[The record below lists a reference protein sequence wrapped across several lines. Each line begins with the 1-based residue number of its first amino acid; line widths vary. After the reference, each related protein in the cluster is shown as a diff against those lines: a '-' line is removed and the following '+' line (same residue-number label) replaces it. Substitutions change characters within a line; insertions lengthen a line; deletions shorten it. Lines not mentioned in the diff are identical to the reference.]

1 MSKLTDAL
9 CKFQKMNAKA
19 RKDGTNPAFKS
30 SYATVDEV
38 IEALQPASEL
48 GISYTQVYDYELK
61 ESNGVLHKIPFLK
74 TTLYHQDDK
83 DNEHIIESRYPMQ
96 VDEQARNKNHDFGSA
111 STYARRYSLVS
122 AFGLGLD
129 DDGNA
134 SGNTKATNKPVNEKP
149 KTEKSKIDISADV
162 EKLREKLKKE
172 SLGDK

>member
-9 CKFQKMNAKA
+9 CKFQTQNVKA
-19 RKDGTNPAFKS
+19 LKDGTNPAFKS

-38 IEALQPASEL
+38 IQALQPASEL

-61 ESNGVLHKIPFLK
+61 ECNGVLHRIAYLK

-96 VDEQARNKNHDFGSA
+96 LHQEARNKNHDFVSA
-111 STYARRYSLVS
+111 STYARRVSLVS

-134 SGNTKATNKPVNEKP
+134 SNGSKDDAKGTPPTTAGNNNNSNNNKW
-149 KTEKSKIDISADV
+149 
-162 EKLREKLKKE
+162 
-172 SLGDK
+172 